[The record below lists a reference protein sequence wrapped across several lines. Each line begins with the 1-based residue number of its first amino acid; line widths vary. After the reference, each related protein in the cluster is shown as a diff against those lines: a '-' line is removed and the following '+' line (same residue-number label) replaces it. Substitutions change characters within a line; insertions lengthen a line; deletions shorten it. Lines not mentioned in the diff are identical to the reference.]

1 MSKVKGIGKVVL
13 KMTSRKTLSD
23 VLYVLDIHKNG
34 FKMIFKSNKLVFTRH
49 DMYAGKEYRAK
60 GFEMNIMTLL

>member
-1 MSKVKGIGKVVL
+1 
-13 KMTSRKTLSD
+13 MTR
-23 VLYVLDIHKNG
+23 YKNG
-34 FKMIFKSNKLVFTRH
+34 FKMVFKSNKLVFTRN